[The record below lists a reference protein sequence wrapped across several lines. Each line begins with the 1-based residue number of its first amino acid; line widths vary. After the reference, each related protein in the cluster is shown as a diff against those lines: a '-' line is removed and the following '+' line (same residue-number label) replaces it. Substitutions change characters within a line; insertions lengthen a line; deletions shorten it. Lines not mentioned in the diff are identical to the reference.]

1 MKQTLLNAFAT
12 LNKPDLNFMNDEG
25 LSISRVRTELLS
37 GLTVDLAINQEDV
50 AFAFVDGVHPFV
62 GL

>member
-25 LSISRVRTELLS
+25 LSISELERS
-37 GLTVDLAINQEDV
+37 SCPD
-50 AFAFVDGVHPFV
+50 
-62 GL
+62 